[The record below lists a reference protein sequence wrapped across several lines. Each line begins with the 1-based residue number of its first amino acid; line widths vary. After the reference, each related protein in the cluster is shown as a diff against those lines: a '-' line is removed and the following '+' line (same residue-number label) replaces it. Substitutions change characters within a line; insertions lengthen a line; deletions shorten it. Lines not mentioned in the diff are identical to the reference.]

1 MTSGKKTME
10 IDKIVYCFTAKNG
23 KEVILRTPRGE
34 DLDDLVEH
42 INSLVDEGA
51 EILRNTR
58 VTRDQEAEW
67 LEKNLA
73 DIKEEKLLFLVA
85 EVDRR
90 IVGTSAV
97 RKRRGYSSHV
107 GDLGVAISK
116 DCRNIGIGTEMLET
130 IISEAKKAGIKT
142 LFLRVFAT
150 NKTAR
155 HLYEKMGF
163 KETGRTPNIFY
174 KDRKYLDEVTMYK
187 EL

>member
-1 MTSGKKTME
+1 ME
-10 IDKIVYCFTAKNG
+10 TDRIVYRFTAKNG
-23 KEVILRTPRGE
+23 KEVILRTPRWE

-51 EILRNTR
+51 EIMRNVK

-67 LEKNLA
+67 LEKRLT

-85 EVDRR
+85 EVDGR

-97 RKRRGYSSHV
+97 VKRRGYSSHV
-107 GDLGVAISK
+107 GDLGIAIGK
-116 DCRNIGIGTEMLET
+116 DFRNIGIGTAMLET
-130 IISEAKKAGIKT
+130 IISEARKAGIKT

-150 NKTAR
+150 NKVAR
-155 HLYEKMGF
+155 RIYEKMGF

-174 KDRKYLDEVTMYK
+174 KDVKYIDEVTMSR
-187 EL
+187 EI